1 MDLVGYYE
9 EGFLTLQRAI
19 HKSSIEVLLE
29 STNSSS
35 SSFNELDDFQL
46 LMERFPYPP
55 YKYDVFL
62 SVIQLQ
68 LPFLIMLSL
77 IFIALNIP
85 KEVVLE
91 KEKKLKVRR
100 SLL

>member
-1 MDLVGYYE
+1 MAFDTVGYYE

-19 HKSSIEVLLE
+19 HKSSIEYLLE
-29 STNSSS
+29 TSNLTNTTLPD
-35 SSFNELDDFQL
+35 LDDFKL

-62 SVIQLQ
+62 SVIQMQ

-91 KEKKLKVRR
+91 KERKLKV
-100 SLL
+100 S